1 MKCISQ
7 GNVEE
12 FKKILN
18 DAGDEKKQW
27 IDEPLKSL
35 GGITLLF
42 NTILYQQTEMLK
54 FCLDS
59 GANPNACTQ
68 LDEDTSKIS
77 PLIFATKRRYP
88 ELMELLIDGGAE
100 INWQMDDGNTALH
113 YAISDDTTRI
123 LLEKGANMGIKNNK
137 GEIAINQSP
146 FNEVEAFLDTKCLDP
161 VSLDDNYTTNAMK
174 PKILAS
180 DLELK
185 IDHRYIVTDCK

>member
-54 FCLDS
+54 FCLES
-59 GANPNACTQ
+59 GANPNACTL
-68 LDEDTSKIS
+68 LDEHTSKIS

-123 LLEKGANMGIKNNK
+123 LLEKGANMGTKNNK

-146 FNEVEAFLDTKCLDP
+146 SNEVEAFLDTKCLDR
-161 VSLDDNYTTNAMK
+161 VSLDHKHMTMTGTR
-174 PKILAS
+174 KIQAANFVLRF
-180 DLELK
+180 
-185 IDHRYIVTDCK
+185 DHRYSY

>member
-68 LDEDTSKIS
+68 LDEHTSKIS
-77 PLIFATKRRYP
+77 PLIFATKRRCP
-88 ELMELLIDGGAE
+88 ELMEILIDGGAE
-100 INWQMDDGNTALH
+100 INWQMDNGNTALH
-113 YAISDDTTRI
+113 DAISDDTTRI
-123 LLEKGANMGIKNNK
+123 LLKKGANMGIKNDK
-137 GEIAINQSP
+137 GEIAISQSP
-146 FNEVEAFLDTKCLDP
+146 FNEVEAFLDTKCHDH
-161 VSLDDNYTTNAMK
+161 VSLDHKHVTMK
-174 PKILAS
+174 GTHKIQAGNFVLRF
-180 DLELK
+180 
-185 IDHRYIVTDCK
+185 DHRYSY

>member
-1 MKCISQ
+1 MKSISQ

-59 GANPNACTQ
+59 GANPNTCTQ
-68 LDEDTSKIS
+68 LDEHSSKIS
-77 PLIFATKRRYP
+77 PLIFATKRRCP
-88 ELMELLIDGGAE
+88 ESMELLIDCGAE

-113 YAISDDTTRI
+113 YR
-123 LLEKGANMGIKNNK
+123 
-137 GEIAINQSP
+137 
-146 FNEVEAFLDTKCLDP
+146 
-161 VSLDDNYTTNAMK
+161 
-174 PKILAS
+174 
-180 DLELK
+180 
-185 IDHRYIVTDCK
+185 